1 MGNDFSK
8 LSPKDLIH
16 TIRTRSQRRPQ
27 ETPTKPVNAESVAS
41 NPTPTPTTTPTTP
54 APAPAPAA
62 LPAPSVVQAA
72 ETDGAVFNDEDAVF
86 WHPSQDDSN
95 REYHNVDSSSYFLP
109 SDMQEQ
115 TRLDLQHHMLVML
128 FKDPIICTPVKEIMT
143 KKSTKV
149 LDVGCAMGTWLDS
162 VYRTYLNP
170 EYHGV
175 DIADELN
182 QWEKM
187 SMAKCVF
194 GNVLEGL
201 PYEDNTFNF
210 VHQRLLFTGV
220 PKAKW
225 PGVIAELARVTKSGG
240 WIQLLEYDVVTYR
253 QGPASKALGGT
264 FAAMLDKR
272 GMDIHAG
279 SNLVPHMNEASN
291 NSGGSMRLTNI
302 TQKTVSCPIGW
313 GGKVGEL
320 FAQDSEKALQS
331 MKAFLP
337 KIMGL
342 TNEAYDALVK
352 ENMAECGRNQS
363 FGNFT
368 CVYAQV
374 VKN

>member
-8 LSPKDLIH
+8 LSPKEFIQ
-16 TIRTRSQRRPQ
+16 TIRTRSHRKAQQ
-27 ETPTKPVNAESVAS
+27 AAAATASTKAVETAPVTSS
-41 NPTPTPTTTPTTP
+41 LTPTP
-54 APAPAPAA
+54 APAPAPTAEP
-62 LPAPSVVQAA
+62 PASVVKTSP
-72 ETDGAVFNDEDAVF
+72 TDGAVLSDEDAVF
-86 WHPSQDDSN
+86 WHPSQDDSD
-95 REYHNVDSSSYFLP
+95 REYHKVDSSNYFLP

-128 FKDPIICTPVKEIMT
+128 FKDLIICTPVKEIMT

-149 LDVGCAMGTWLDS
+149 LDVGCAMGTWLDA
-162 VYRTYLNP
+162 VYRIYLNP

-187 SMAKCVF
+187 SMAKCIF

-201 PYEDNTFNF
+201 PYEENTFNF

-220 PKAKW
+220 PKTKW
-225 PGVIAELARVTKSGG
+225 PAVIAELARVTKSGG

-279 SNLVPHMNEASN
+279 SNLVRYMNEASS
-291 NSGGSMRLTNI
+291 NSGGSMSLTNI
-302 TQKTVSCPIGW
+302 SQKTVSCPIGW

>member
-8 LSPKDLIH
+8 LSPKELLR
-16 TIRTRSQRRPQ
+16 TIRTRSHRKAQQ
-27 ETPTKPVNAESVAS
+27 TPSVAKPVKAEAVPPIVTS
-41 NPTPTPTTTPTTP
+41 TPTPASPPP
-54 APAPAPAA
+54 A
-62 LPAPSVVQAA
+62 SVIRTSA
-72 ETDGAVFNDEDAVF
+72 TYSAVFSDEDAVF

-95 REYHNVDSSSYFLP
+95 REYHKVDSSSYFLP

-128 FKDPIICTPVKEIMT
+128 FKDLIICTPVKEIMT

-149 LDVGCAMGTWLDS
+149 LDVGCAMGTWLDA
-162 VYRTYLNP
+162 VYRIYLNP

-175 DIADELN
+175 DIAEELN

-194 GNVLEGL
+194 GNVLERL

-220 PKAKW
+220 PKTKW
-225 PGVIAELARVTKSGG
+225 PAVIAELARVAKSGG

-253 QGPASKALGGT
+253 QGPTSKALGGT
-264 FAAMLDKR
+264 FAAMLEKR

-279 SNLVPHMNEASN
+279 SNLVRYMNEASS
-291 NSGGSMRLTNI
+291 NSVSLTNI
-302 TQKTVSCPIGW
+302 SQKTVSCPIGW

-320 FAQDSEKALQS
+320 FAQDCEKALQS

-337 KIMGL
+337 KILGL

-352 ENMAECGRNQS
+352 ENMVECGRHKS

>member
-27 ETPTKPVNAESVAS
+27 ETPAKAVSAESVAS
-41 NPTPTPTTTPTTP
+41 NPTPTPTTTTTT
-54 APAPAPAA
+54 APAPAA
-62 LPAPSVVQAA
+62 LPAPSVVQTA

-225 PGVIAELARVTKSGG
+225 PAVIAELARVTKSGG
-240 WIQLLEYDVVTYR
+240 WIQMLEYDVVTYR